1 MTGRALAVLVSASV
15 ARPGLTVVLSA
26 ALALVSAVYT
36 VRTLGFV
43 TDPLRLLP
51 QQARYVVLLRDYQR
65 DFGELNDVV
74 VAIEAPAPATA
85 QRFATRLAGIL
96 GPALPDAQ
104 LTYRIDPA
112 WIDRRGL
119 LYLSTDELTRLR
131 DRLLDYEELVT
142 AYAERPTLTQLL
154 EGLNGQIAAAIAL
167 GFMDLGLGGE
177 RDGDLRFLEALVDQ
191 IGARLAGP
199 APYVSPW
206 ATAFS
211 SGPLDTTAAGWFFSP
226 DRRLLFFLVQPP
238 RETGDLGQK
247 RAMVGTIRSA
257 VQSLARDFPDVRAG
271 VTGAPAIATDEMT
284 TALADSEV
292 AGLLAF
298 AATLGLLLFAF
309 RRVVSPLLMLLTLQV
324 SLVWSLAIAALVV
337 GHLNIFSVMFIS
349 IVVGIG
355 IDYGIYVLYGQDD
368 ERAVGVSQET
378 ALVRMAEDTGP
389 GILLGALTAAGTFF
403 VLMLTEFQ
411 GIREFGF
418 VAGAAVL
425 ASFVAM
431 LTLFPALLTLDRRW
445 RRRASVPAPPT
456 GAMVPE
462 PLWLRRLAA
471 HKWTILVGAAG
482 CSALALWLAQGV
494 EFDENMLRMQAKG
507 VESVVW
513 EERVVATAGRSAF
526 SALTTASTVEELRR
540 KQEAFAA
547 LPSVAQVESLLRLVP
562 DRQPEKAV
570 IIRQLAPVV
579 APIQMSAVPAFE
591 AESLRAPLTTLRR
604 RLGLAVE
611 GAEEA
616 GRQPVAVRAVR
627 DKLDG
632 IIARLGTVST
642 EGTSSLGR
650 LQSELAD
657 DFADK
662 LRTFQRGVDPAPIAP
677 GDLPAELRHRYI
689 GQSGRLL
696 LRIHPGV
703 DIWQREGAARFV
715 GDLRRVDPDVTGPPV
730 TAFESIR
737 LIRRAY
743 FEGTLCAVVLVTLVT
758 GVMLWS
764 VRGTLLALVPLVLGV
779 VWTLGLMHVLDLRF
793 TLANV
798 WALPLIIGSAVEYGG
813 MVVVR
818 FVQQGDESEP
828 LLPRSAVMSVVLNGL
843 TTMTGFS
850 SLMVAHHRGIFG
862 LGLLLTIGSTV
873 SLIASLVVLPALL
886 LRYRAE
892 PSRDQSGTTLASR

>member
-1 MTGRALAVLVSASV
+1 
-15 ARPGLTVVLSA
+15 
-26 ALALVSAVYT
+26 
-36 VRTLGFV
+36 
-43 TDPLRLLP
+43 
-51 QQARYVVLLRDYQR
+51 
-65 DFGELNDVV
+65 
-74 VAIEAPAPATA
+74 
-85 QRFATRLAGIL
+85 
-96 GPALPDAQ
+96 
-104 LTYRIDPA
+104 
-112 WIDRRGL
+112 
-119 LYLSTDELTRLR
+119 
-131 DRLLDYEELVT
+131 
-142 AYAERPTLTQLL
+142 
-154 EGLNGQIAAAIAL
+154 
-167 GFMDLGLGGE
+167 
-177 RDGDLRFLEALVDQ
+177 
-191 IGARLAGP
+191 
-199 APYVSPW
+199 
-206 ATAFS
+206 
-211 SGPLDTTAAGWFFSP
+211 
-226 DRRLLFFLVQPP
+226 
-238 RETGDLGQK
+238 
-247 RAMVGTIRSA
+247 
-257 VQSLARDFPDVRAG
+257 
-271 VTGAPAIATDEMT
+271 
-284 TALADSEV
+284 
-292 AGLLAF
+292 
-298 AATLGLLLFAF
+298 
-309 RRVVSPLLMLLTLQV
+309 
-324 SLVWSLAIAALVV
+324 
-337 GHLNIFSVMFIS
+337 
-349 IVVGIG
+349 
-355 IDYGIYVLYGQDD
+355 
-368 ERAVGVSQET
+368 
-378 ALVRMAEDTGP
+378 
-389 GILLGALTAAGTFF
+389 
-403 VLMLTEFQ
+403 
-411 GIREFGF
+411 
-418 VAGAAVL
+418 
-425 ASFVAM
+425 
-431 LTLFPALLTLDRRW
+431 
-445 RRRASVPAPPT
+445 
-456 GAMVPE
+456 
-462 PLWLRRLAA
+462 
-471 HKWTILVGAAG
+471 
-482 CSALALWLAQGV
+482 
-494 EFDENMLRMQAKG
+494 
-507 VESVVW
+507 
-513 EERVVATAGRSAF
+513 
-526 SALTTASTVEELRR
+526 
-540 KQEAFAA
+540 
-547 LPSVAQVESLLRLVP
+547 
-562 DRQPEKAV
+562 
-570 IIRQLAPVV
+570 
-579 APIQMSAVPAFE
+579 
-591 AESLRAPLTTLRR
+591 
-604 RLGLAVE
+604 
-611 GAEEA
+611 
-616 GRQPVAVRAVR
+616 VAVRAVR

-650 LQSELAD
+650 LQSELAG